1 MSDMTSD
8 TNHPAENPNGV
19 PAKPASNRLQIVVVV
34 IVGAALAL
42 LIAYQFFGCAACY
55 GTPSI

>member
-1 MSDMTSD
+1 MSDIISD
-8 TNHPAENPNGV
+8 ANHPAEDPSGV
-19 PAKPASNRLQIVVVV
+19 PAKPASNRAQIVVVV
-34 IVGAALAL
+34 IVGEALAL

>member
-1 MSDMTSD
+1 MSNVSSE
-8 TNHPAENPNGV
+8 TNHPAEDANGV
-19 PAKPASNRLQIVVVV
+19 PAKPASNMLQIVVVA

-55 GTPSI
+55 GHPSI

>member
-1 MSDMTSD
+1 MSDITSD
-8 TNHPAENPNGV
+8 TNHPAEDPNGV
-19 PAKPASNRLQIVVVV
+19 PARPASNRLQIAVFV

-42 LIAYQFFGCAACY
+42 LIAYQLFGCAACY

>member
-1 MSDMTSD
+1 MSDVTSD
-8 TNHPAENPNGV
+8 TNHPAEDLNGV

>member
-8 TNHPAENPNGV
+8 TNHPAEDPNSV
-19 PAKPASNRLQIVVVV
+19 PAKPASNRMQIVVIA

-42 LIAYQFFGCAACY
+42 LMAYQFFGCAGCY
-55 GTPSI
+55 GHPSI